1 MKIRSLLLI
10 LVLGLTT
17 FLAACNFEGG
27 VEQGRCVAFNPE
39 GKTITIVVD
48 VTHDQFNPH
57 YSGGAHTYKLPASPG
72 EMGPAPVVGGRL
84 MIDLTKNT
92 VLIYDND
99 AKTVREIPVQFVDV
113 EKNIQPKHPKVAG
126 KTFPIVDKEQQTVTV
141 YSSRLSALITF
152 KVPASEIDL
161 PVYAWTAGNEMRV
174 AFRTSDK
181 DQAIRIMNVSKT
193 NIFSK

>member
-10 LVLGLTT
+10 LFLGLTT

-39 GKTITIVVD
+39 AKTMTIVVD

-57 YSGGAHTYKLPASPG
+57 YSGGAHTYKLPAAPG
-72 EMGPAPVVGGRL
+72 EMGPTPVVGGRL
-84 MIDLTKNT
+84 MIDLAKNT
-92 VLIYDND
+92 VLIYDNN
-99 AKTVREIPVQFVDV
+99 ANAVREIPVQFVDV
-113 EKNIQPKHPKVAG
+113 EKNIRPKHPKVAG

>member
-39 GKTITIVVD
+39 AKTMTIVVD

-57 YSGGAHTYKLPASPG
+57 YSGGAHTYKLPAAPG
-72 EMGPAPVVGGRL
+72 EMGPTPVVGGRL
-84 MIDLTKNT
+84 MIDLVKNT
-92 VLIYDND
+92 VLIYDNN
-99 AKTVREIPVQFVDV
+99 ANAVREIPVQFVDV

-126 KTFPIVDKEQQTVTV
+126 KTFPVVDKEQQTVTV

>member
-10 LVLGLTT
+10 LVLGLST
-17 FLAACNFEGG
+17 FLTACNFEGG

-39 GKTITIVVD
+39 AKTMTIVVD

-72 EMGPAPVVGGRL
+72 EMGPTPVVGGRL
-84 MIDLTKNT
+84 MIDLAKNT
-92 VLIYDND
+92 VLIYDNN
-99 AKTVREIPVQFVDV
+99 ANAVREIPVQFVDV

-126 KTFPIVDKEQQTVTV
+126 KTFPVVDKEQQTVTV

>member
-39 GKTITIVVD
+39 AKTITIVVD

-57 YSGGAHTYKLPASPG
+57 YSGGAHTYKLPAAPG
-72 EMGPAPVVGGRL
+72 EMGPTPVVGGRL
-84 MIDLTKNT
+84 MIDLAKNT

-126 KTFPIVDKEQQTVTV
+126 KTFPVVDKEQQTVTV

>member
-39 GKTITIVVD
+39 AKTMTIVVD

-72 EMGPAPVVGGRL
+72 EMGPTPVVGGRL
-84 MIDLTKNT
+84 MIDLVKNT
-92 VLIYDND
+92 VLIYDNN
-99 AKTVREIPVQFVDV
+99 ANAVREIPVQFVDV
-113 EKNIQPKHPKVAG
+113 EKNIRPKHPKVAG

>member
-10 LVLGLTT
+10 MVLGLTT

-39 GKTITIVVD
+39 AKTMTIVVD
-48 VTHDQFNPH
+48 VTPDQFNPH

-72 EMGPAPVVGGRL
+72 EMGPTPVVGGRL
-84 MIDLTKNT
+84 MIDLVKNT
-92 VLIYDND
+92 VLIYDNN
-99 AKTVREIPVQFVDV
+99 ANAVREIPVQFVDV

-126 KTFPIVDKEQQTVTV
+126 KTFPVVDKEQQTVTV

>member
-39 GKTITIVVD
+39 AKTITIVVD

-57 YSGGAHTYKLPASPG
+57 YSGGAHTYKLPASSG
-72 EMGPAPVVGGRL
+72 EMGPTPVVGGRL
-84 MIDLTKNT
+84 MIDLAKNT
-92 VLIYDND
+92 VLIYDNN
-99 AKTVREIPVQFVDV
+99 ANAVREIPVQFLDV

-141 YSSRLSALITF
+141 YSNRLSALITF

-161 PVYAWTAGNEMRV
+161 PVYAWTAGNEMRI
-174 AFRTSDK
+174 AFRTSAK

>member
-39 GKTITIVVD
+39 AKTITIIVD

-57 YSGGAHTYKLPASPG
+57 YSGGAHTYKLPASPD
-72 EMGPAPVVGGRL
+72 EMGPTPVVGGRL
-84 MIDLTKNT
+84 MIDLAKNT
-92 VLIYDND
+92 VLIYDNN
-99 AKTVREIPVQFVDV
+99 ANAVREIPVQFLDV

-141 YSSRLSALITF
+141 YSNRLSALITF

-161 PVYAWTAGNEMRV
+161 PVYAWTAGNEMRI
-174 AFRTSDK
+174 AFRTSAK

>member
-39 GKTITIVVD
+39 AKTITIVVD

-72 EMGPAPVVGGRL
+72 EMGPTPVVGGRL
-84 MIDLTKNT
+84 MIDLAKNT
-92 VLIYDND
+92 VLIYDNN
-99 AKTVREIPVQFVDV
+99 ANAVREIPVQFVDV
-113 EKNIQPKHPKVAG
+113 EKNIRPKHPKVAG

>member
-39 GKTITIVVD
+39 AKTITIVVD

-57 YSGGAHTYKLPASPG
+57 YSGGAHTYKLPAAPG
-72 EMGPAPVVGGRL
+72 EMGPTPVVGGRL
-84 MIDLTKNT
+84 MIDLAKNT
-92 VLIYDND
+92 VLIYDNN
-99 AKTVREIPVQFVDV
+99 ANAVREIPVQFVDV

-126 KTFPIVDKEQQTVTV
+126 KTFPVVDKEQQTVTV

>member
-39 GKTITIVVD
+39 AKTMTIVVD

-72 EMGPAPVVGGRL
+72 EMGPTPVVGGRL
-84 MIDLTKNT
+84 MIDLAKNT
-92 VLIYDND
+92 VLIYDNN
-99 AKTVREIPVQFVDV
+99 ANAVREIPVQFVDV
-113 EKNIQPKHPKVAG
+113 EKNIRPKHPKVAG

>member
-10 LVLGLTT
+10 MVLGLTT

-39 GKTITIVVD
+39 AKTITIIVD

-72 EMGPAPVVGGRL
+72 EMGPTPVVGGRL
-84 MIDLTKNT
+84 MIDLAKNT
-92 VLIYDND
+92 VLIYDNN
-99 AKTVREIPVQFVDV
+99 AKAAREIPVQFVDV

-126 KTFPIVDKEQQTVTV
+126 KTFPVVDKEQQTVTV

>member
-39 GKTITIVVD
+39 AKTMTIVVD

-72 EMGPAPVVGGRL
+72 EMRPTPVVGGRL
-84 MIDLTKNT
+84 MIDLAKNT
-92 VLIYDND
+92 VLIYDNN
-99 AKTVREIPVQFVDV
+99 ANAVREIPVQFVDV

-126 KTFPIVDKEQQTVTV
+126 KTFPVVDKEQQTVTV

>member
-39 GKTITIVVD
+39 AKSITIVVD

-57 YSGGAHTYKLPASPG
+57 YSGGAHTYKLPAAPG
-72 EMGPAPVVGGRL
+72 EMGPVPAVGGRL
-84 MIDLTKNT
+84 MIDLAKNT
-92 VLIYDND
+92 VLIYDRD
-99 AKTVREIPVQFVDV
+99 AKAVREIPVQFVDV

-126 KTFPIVDKEQQTVTV
+126 KTFPVVDKEQQTVTV

-161 PVYAWTAGNEMRV
+161 PIYAWTAGNEMRI

>member
-39 GKTITIVVD
+39 AKTITIVVD

-57 YSGGAHTYKLPASPG
+57 YSGGTHTYKLPAAPG

-84 MIDLTKNT
+84 MIDMAKNT
-92 VLIYDND
+92 VLIYDVN
-99 AKTVREIPVQFVDV
+99 AKAVREIPVQFVDV

-126 KTFPIVDKEQQTVTV
+126 KTFPVVDKEQQTVTV

-161 PVYAWTAGNEMRV
+161 PVYAWTAGNEMRI

>member
-39 GKTITIVVD
+39 AKTMTIVVD

-84 MIDLTKNT
+84 MIDLAKNT
-92 VLIYDND
+92 VLIYDNN
-99 AKTVREIPVQFVDV
+99 ANAVREIPVQFVDV

-126 KTFPIVDKEQQTVTV
+126 KTFPVVDKEQQTVTV

>member
-39 GKTITIVVD
+39 AKTITIVVD

-57 YSGGAHTYKLPASPG
+57 YSGGAHTYKLPAAPG
-72 EMGPAPVVGGRL
+72 EMGPTPVVGGRL
-84 MIDLTKNT
+84 MIDLAKNT
-92 VLIYDND
+92 VLIYDNN
-99 AKTVREIPVQFVDV
+99 ANAVREIPVQFVDV

-141 YSSRLSALITF
+141 YSNRLSALITF

-161 PVYAWTAGNEMRV
+161 PAYAWTAGNEMRI
-174 AFRTSDK
+174 AFRTSAK

>member
-10 LVLGLTT
+10 MVLGLTT

-39 GKTITIVVD
+39 AKTITIVVD

-57 YSGGAHTYKLPASPG
+57 YSGGAHTYKLPAVPG

-84 MIDLTKNT
+84 MIDLAKNT
-92 VLIYDND
+92 VLIYDNN
-99 AKTVREIPVQFVDV
+99 AKAAREIPVQFVDV

-126 KTFPIVDKEQQTVTV
+126 KTFPVVDKEQQTVTV

-161 PVYAWTAGNEMRV
+161 PVYAWTAGSEMRI

>member
-39 GKTITIVVD
+39 AKTMTIVVD

-72 EMGPAPVVGGRL
+72 EMGPTLVVGGRL
-84 MIDLTKNT
+84 MIDLAKNT
-92 VLIYDND
+92 VLIYDNN
-99 AKTVREIPVQFVDV
+99 ANAVREIPVQFVDV

-126 KTFPIVDKEQQTVTV
+126 KTFPVVDKEQQTVTV

>member
-39 GKTITIVVD
+39 AKTMTIVVD

-72 EMGPAPVVGGRL
+72 EMRPTPVVGGRL
-84 MIDLTKNT
+84 MIDLAKNT
-92 VLIYDND
+92 VLIYDNN
-99 AKTVREIPVQFVDV
+99 ANAVREIPVQFVDV

>member
-10 LVLGLTT
+10 MVLGLTT

-39 GKTITIVVD
+39 AKTMTIVVD

-57 YSGGAHTYKLPASPG
+57 YSGGAHTYKLPAAPG

-126 KTFPIVDKEQQTVTV
+126 KTFPVVDKEQQTVTV

>member
-84 MIDLTKNT
+84 MIDLVKNT
-92 VLIYDND
+92 VLIYDNN
-99 AKTVREIPVQFVDV
+99 ANAVREIPVQFVDV

-126 KTFPIVDKEQQTVTV
+126 KTFPVVDKEQQTVTV

>member
-10 LVLGLTT
+10 MVLGLTT

-39 GKTITIVVD
+39 AKTMTIVVD

-57 YSGGAHTYKLPASPG
+57 YSGGAHTYKLPAAPG
-72 EMGPAPVVGGRL
+72 EMGPTPVVGGRL

-126 KTFPIVDKEQQTVTV
+126 KTFPVVDKEQQTVTV

>member
-10 LVLGLTT
+10 MVLGLTT

-39 GKTITIVVD
+39 AKTITIVVD

-57 YSGGAHTYKLPASPG
+57 YSGGAHTYKLPAAPG
-72 EMGPAPVVGGRL
+72 EMGPTPVVGGRL
-84 MIDLTKNT
+84 MIDLAKNT

-126 KTFPIVDKEQQTVTV
+126 KTFPVVDKEQQTVTV

-161 PVYAWTAGNEMRV
+161 PVYAWTAGNEMRI
-174 AFRTSDK
+174 AFRTSAK